1 VRPRL
6 IHAAVVVVAALAV
19 PARVAATPVELAI
32 HVAADADATP
42 AVDQA
47 WLEAALAAA
56 NERLGPA
63 AVAFSTTPASGD
75 GVPIDVD
82 TVDQR
87 DALAAHATGTA
98 LHVFVVRRL
107 ADKDKSGDWING
119 VTWRYRGTDR
129 ALRGRRYIVVG
140 KDALV
145 DTLAHE
151 LGHFF
156 GLAHT
161 TDPANLMTAPGRE
174 PGAILDDEQLQRVR
188 SRAAAWAR
196 AHTGRRDRRR

>member
-1 VRPRL
+1 MDKWINQSRTNVKAFDRAASGSHVSGVRAPLDRL
-6 IHAAVVVVAALAV
+6 GVLRAAIVLALPALVAAT
-19 PARVAATPVELAI
+19 TPVELAV
-32 HVAADADATP
+32 HVAVDGDAEP

-47 WLEAALAAA
+47 WLDAALAAA

-63 AVAFSTTPASGD
+63 EVAVTATAASAD

-82 TVDQR
+82 TVEQR
-87 DALAAHATGTA
+87 DALAAHATGAA

-107 ADKDKSGDWING
+107 ADKDKAGGWING

-161 TDPANLMTAPGRE
+161 TDP
-174 PGAILDDEQLQRVR
+174 
-188 SRAAAWAR
+188 
-196 AHTGRRDRRR
+196 RRDAR

>member
-1 VRPRL
+1 MIR
-6 IHAAVVVVAALAV
+6 AAIVLAL
-19 PARVAATPVELAI
+19 PALVAATPVELVV
-32 HVAADADATP
+32 HVAVDGDADP
-42 AVDQA
+42 AVDQG
-47 WLEAALAAA
+47 WLDDALAAA

-63 AVAFSTTPASGD
+63 EVAVTATAAGGD

-82 TVDQR
+82 TVEQR
-87 DALAAHATGTA
+87 DGLAAHATGTA

-107 ADKDKSGDWING
+107 ADKDKSGDRING

-129 ALRGRRYIVVG
+129 ALRGRRYIVVDKG
-140 KDALV
+140 ALV

-174 PGAILDDEQLQRVR
+174 RGAGLDATQLQRVR

-196 AHTGRRDRRR
+196 RRKR